1 MLSAAAYAIVRAVA
15 RWLTCKGRDKMTLND
30 IFMAVGVTL
39 GGAASFMLALSV
51 LLTVLQQKG
60 R

>member
-1 MLSAAAYAIVRAVA
+1 
-15 RWLTCKGRDKMTLND
+15 MTLNELYLL
-30 IFMAVGVTL
+30 IGVTL